1 MISIKQT
8 QSIKKEIL
16 HTLITLSIPTILE
29 EVLAT
34 LLQYVDTAM
43 VGHLGEQATAAVSVT
58 TTVTWLVNSI
68 PSAISVAVLAMVS
81 KAIGSH
87 NEELVQRISKQVLLL
102 DVGCGL
108 ITGVVSLALSPY
120 IPIWMGAEEAVQE
133 TASIYFFIISLPMM
147 NYAHFQ

>member
-58 TTVTWLVNSI
+58 TTVT
-68 PSAISVAVLAMVS
+68 
-81 KAIGSH
+81 
-87 NEELVQRISKQVLLL
+87 
-102 DVGCGL
+102 
-108 ITGVVSLALSPY
+108 
-120 IPIWMGAEEAVQE
+120 
-133 TASIYFFIISLPMM
+133 
-147 NYAHFQ
+147 

>member
-43 VGHLGEQATAAVSVT
+43 VGHLGEQAT
-58 TTVTWLVNSI
+58 
-68 PSAISVAVLAMVS
+68 
-81 KAIGSH
+81 
-87 NEELVQRISKQVLLL
+87 ELLCNHS
-102 DVGCGL
+102 G
-108 ITGVVSLALSPY
+108 
-120 IPIWMGAEEAVQE
+120 
-133 TASIYFFIISLPMM
+133 
-147 NYAHFQ
+147 

>member
-43 VGHLGEQATAAVSVT
+43 VGHLGEHPLGA
-58 TTVTWLVNSI
+58 W
-68 PSAISVAVLAMVS
+68 
-81 KAIGSH
+81 
-87 NEELVQRISKQVLLL
+87 
-102 DVGCGL
+102 
-108 ITGVVSLALSPY
+108 PY
-120 IPIWMGAEEAVQE
+120 ER
-133 TASIYFFIISLPMM
+133 
-147 NYAHFQ
+147 